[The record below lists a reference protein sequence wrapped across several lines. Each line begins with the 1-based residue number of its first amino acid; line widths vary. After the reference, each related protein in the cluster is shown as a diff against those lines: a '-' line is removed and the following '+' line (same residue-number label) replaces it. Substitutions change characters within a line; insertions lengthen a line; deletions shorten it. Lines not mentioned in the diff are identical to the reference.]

1 MNDKKRVILIIATII
16 VGIFSGY
23 KFYEQN
29 QNKEKEEI
37 VNTAVEEVKEDI
49 EEIKAIENSN
59 YYDKIYDSIETNQS
73 TTEIPELSEEDEKNL
88 EEQEVE
94 DEAFELQ
101 GNIAYEGDRAR
112 SWDVEL
118 GDYVGLTYYSQID
131 SRWKNLPYTSTNN
144 PTQTIGSSA
153 CGPTCAAMIVS
164 SIKGNITPVTM
175 SKLFVE
181 NGYRSANN
189 GTYWSA
195 YRAVADE
202 FNIGYTETADIQKA
216 LDLLRNNH
224 YLIASCGNGLFTTG
238 GHYIV
243 IYGVENDTLK
253 IYDSYLYSGKFE
265 TSTRRGKVT
274 VSGNTVYC
282 SVENFENY
290 ANYKQF
296 FCYKYEPKEVET
308 DNSTDNQVSTASYT
322 RYVKVN
328 SHLNIRSNPGTNN
341 TIVGYLNNGD
351 RVIITENY
359 SNWSK
364 IDSGW
369 VCSDYLVSYNP
380 ISSTLNNTVGNF
392 YRLKYKTSLFSNSN
406 LTGIRYS
413 YLANTQIK
421 VLSNINSNVDYVQ
434 VVATGRK
441 AYINNSAYSS
451 NVVVA
456 KNTTTQNTVGK
467 YYRLKNKCYL
477 YSNSNLTGT
486 KYTYLANTQIKVLS
500 NINSNIDFVQIVKT
514 GRKAYISRK
523 NYK

>member
-1 MNDKKRVILIIATII
+1 MDSKKRIILIIATIL

-29 QNKEKEEI
+29 QDKDENTIIENTQNEI
-37 VNTAVEEVKEDI
+37 IEDI
-49 EEIKAIENSN
+49 KEIEEKNEPITKEITEPIE
-59 YYDKIYDSIETNQS
+59 ENQS
-73 TTEIPELSEEDEKNL
+73 TTEIPGLTEEDEKQL

-94 DEAFELQ
+94 DESFELQ
-101 GNIAYEGDRAR
+101 GEIAYEGDRAR
-112 SWDVEL
+112 SWNVEL

-131 SRWKNLPYTSTNN
+131 SRWKNLPYTSTGNSS
-144 PTQTIGSSA
+144 QTIGSSA

-175 SKLFVE
+175 ANLFVE

-202 FNIGYTETADIQKA
+202 FNIGYTETSSIEKA
-216 LDLLRNNH
+216 LELLRNNN

-243 IYGVENDTLK
+243 IYGIDGDTLK
-253 IYDSYLYSGKFE
+253 IYDPYLYSGKFE

-282 SVENFENY
+282 SVDNFKNY
-290 ANYKQF
+290 SNYKQF
-296 FCYKYEPKEVET
+296 FCYEYNLAQTEKENITE
-308 DNSTDNQVSTASYT
+308 NSVTTATYT

-328 SHLNIRSNPGTNN
+328 TSLNVRSGPGTNYN
-341 TIVGYLNNGD
+341 IVGKKYNGNQVTILKNN
-351 RVIITENY
+351 
-359 SNWSK
+359 SNWSQ

-369 VCSDYLVSYNP
+369 LCSDYLVSYNP
-380 ISSTLNNTVGNF
+380 ISSNFNNTVGNF
-392 YRLKYKTSLFSNSN
+392 YILKYKTSLFSNSN
-406 LTGIRYS
+406 LTGIKYS
-413 YLANTQIK
+413 YLANTKIK
-421 VLSNINSNVDYVQ
+421 VLSNINSNVDYIQ

-441 AYINNSAYSS
+441 AYIDNSAYS
-451 NVVVA
+451 NKVAVA
-456 KNTTTQNTVGK
+456 KNATVNTVGK
-467 YYRLKNKCYL
+467 YYRLKTRCYL

-486 KYTYLANTQIKVLS
+486 RYSYLSKTKVKIIKNVKS
-500 NINSNIDFVQIVKT
+500 NVDYVYIPATGRYAYINNIN
-514 GRKAYISRK
+514 
-523 NYK
+523 YK